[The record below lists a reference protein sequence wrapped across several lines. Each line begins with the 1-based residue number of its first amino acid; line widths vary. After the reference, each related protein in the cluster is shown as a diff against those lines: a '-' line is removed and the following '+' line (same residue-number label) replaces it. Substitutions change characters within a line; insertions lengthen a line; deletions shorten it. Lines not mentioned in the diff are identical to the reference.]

1 MFLSST
7 FPCLIVYNSEQFV
20 SNLLSCSGTTKMEAI
35 GHLIGYCDIIFES
48 LDESWSITIK
58 IRATEQ

>member
-35 GHLIGYCDIIFES
+35 GHLIGCCDIIFES
-48 LDESWSITIK
+48 LDEF
-58 IRATEQ
+58 